1 MGINARTGNRIRE
14 LRAARNM
21 SEEELARASGVPLA
35 RLRQVE
41 EGKDDLD
48 LEDLELLL
56 PALGV
61 TARQF
66 FDSPLFR

>member
-1 MGINARTGNRIRE
+1 MGINTEVGARIRE
-14 LRAARNM
+14 LRAAGDM
-21 SEEELARASGVPLA
+21 SREELARASGVPLA

-41 EGKDDLD
+41 EGKEDLD
-48 LEDLELLL
+48 LEDLERLL
-56 PALGV
+56 PVLGV